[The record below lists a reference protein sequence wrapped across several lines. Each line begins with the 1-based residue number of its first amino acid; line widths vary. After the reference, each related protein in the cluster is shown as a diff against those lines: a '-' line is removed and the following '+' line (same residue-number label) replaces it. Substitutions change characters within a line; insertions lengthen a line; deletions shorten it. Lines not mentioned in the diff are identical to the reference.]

1 MGSRSNINKIKI
13 ILGILLLGSAIV
25 MSILNAKNPKGI
37 DVVSW
42 DNYYNEN
49 NIVFFYGNP
58 LDEDLKRLDSIY
70 KVNELVKGET
80 FEIDK
85 VLKTVDILDNI
96 VECDDVKETEFRS
109 GYKILL
115 EKGESKKVSK
125 RDMAI
130 IERDLLAAAGLNSRI
145 GIFRRDNAQFVKNPE
160 YYVVEYWSTQYNKWI
175 MIDFFDRG
183 YFLEGDNKLS
193 SVEVLTKDLKRIAY
207 LGKSSQ
213 KDYKNKIKE
222 YLNSYS
228 LPIDN
233 TTSVSKSNSYITYVK
248 DNNSVEIKLEN
259 KFLPPTIFTEELKL
273 FEKSPF
279 DKQIATDEKAYII
292 LGKSSSKSNENSYSS
307 KDKNAIRLVVGGFK
321 DDKIMDKY
329 YLNINDSGYE
339 EVNRYKEIDLNQGV
353 TKIDLSLDG
362 INKTSSIVIDKGK

>member
-13 ILGILLLGSAIV
+13 ILGILLLASAIV
-25 MSILNAKNPKGI
+25 MSIMNAKTLKGI

-49 NIVFFYGNP
+49 NIVFFYENP
-58 LDEDLKRLDSIY
+58 LDEDLKILDSTY

-80 FEIDK
+80 SEIDK
-85 VLKTVDILDNI
+85 VLKTVDILNSI
-96 VECDDVKETEFRS
+96 VECDDVKETESRS

-115 EKGESKKVSK
+115 EKGKSKKVSK

-130 IERDLLAAAGLNSRI
+130 IERDLLATTGLNARI
-145 GIFRRDNAQFVKNPE
+145 GIFRRHNAQFVKNPE
-160 YYVVEYWSTQYNKWI
+160 YYVVEYWSSKYNKWI
-175 MIDFFDRG
+175 MIDFLDRG

-193 SVEVLTKDLKRIAY
+193 AVEVLTKDIKRIAY
-207 LGKSSQ
+207 LGKNSQ
-213 KDYKNKIKE
+213 KDYKNEIKE

-233 TTSVSKSNSYITYVK
+233 TTSASKSNSYITYVK

-292 LGKSSSKSNENSYSS
+292 LGKSSGKSNENSHSS
-307 KDKNAIRLVVGGFK
+307 KDENAIRLVVGGFK
-321 DDKIMDKY
+321 DDKIMEKY

-339 EVNRYKEIDLNQGV
+339 EVNRYKEIDLNQGI
-353 TKIDLSLDG
+353 TKIELSLDG
-362 INKTSSIVIDKGK
+362 INKISSIVIDKGK